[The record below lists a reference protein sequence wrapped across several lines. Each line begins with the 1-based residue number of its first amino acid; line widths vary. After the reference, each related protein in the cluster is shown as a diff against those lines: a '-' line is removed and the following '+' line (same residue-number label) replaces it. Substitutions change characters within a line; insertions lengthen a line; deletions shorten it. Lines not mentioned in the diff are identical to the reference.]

1 MEETELC
8 FPHINSSCRK
18 QKPSYTEAVL
28 SYTLLSFISLLT
40 TSLNL
45 LVIISISHF
54 KQLHTPS
61 NLLLLSL
68 AVSDFFVG
76 LLMSFLIIFTDGCW
90 YLGDQICA
98 VYSFID
104 STIITAPVGTMV
116 LISVDR
122 YVAICDPLHYHQKI
136 TVRRVSVFNVLC
148 WTCSIIYIAV
158 LLSDVFKQPGR
169 YNSCYG
175 ECVIAFDYIEG
186 IIDFI
191 LVFVAPVTV
200 IIVLYL
206 RVFVV
211 AVSQARAMRCH
222 IAAVTIKPSKTRLQE
237 GSNTGGLMHVMK
249 SEIKAARTL
258 GIVVITFLT
267 CYSPY
272 FCSSFLG
279 QNFLFGS
286 TSVTIEIWLFY
297 FNSCLNPLIYA
308 FFYPWFRRS
317 VKLIVTLKIF
327 QHGSSGA
334 NIL

>member
-1 MEETELC
+1 MCLIGENIVC
-8 FPHINSSCRK
+8 GCDD
-18 QKPSYTEAVL
+18 
-28 SYTLLSFISLLT
+28 LSFYTAFTVYLL
-40 TSLNL
+40 
-45 LVIISISHF
+45 IICANCYCGFSNIVEQTIWCDALFYSR
-54 KQLHTPS
+54 QLHTPT

-90 YLGDQICA
+90 YLGDQMCA

-136 TVRRVSVFNVLC
+136 TVRRVSVINVLC

-158 LLSDVFKQPGR
+158 ILSDVFKQPGR
-169 YNSCYG
+169 HNSCYG

-191 LVFVAPVTV
+191 LVFVAPVNV

-211 AVSQARAMRCH
+211 AVSQARAMRLN
-222 IAAVTIKPSKTRLQE
+222 IAAVTLKRSKTV
-237 GSNTGGLMHVMK
+237 HVRK

-317 VKLIVTLKIF
+317 VKLIVTLKIL
-327 QHGSSGA
+327 QHGSSQA